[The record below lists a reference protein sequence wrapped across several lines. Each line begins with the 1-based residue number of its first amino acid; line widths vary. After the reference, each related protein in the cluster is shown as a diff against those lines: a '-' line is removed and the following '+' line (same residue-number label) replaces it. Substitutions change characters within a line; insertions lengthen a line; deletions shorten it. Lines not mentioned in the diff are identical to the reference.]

1 MNSYKSDLV
10 SCFNKSQDY
19 HEFFLRLIKSE
30 LEDELSMTEERLRNW
45 SNKKLEMNGI
55 ALFGLVAKPDGWLF
69 GQRII
74 RLKPTSGEYLG
85 FHRFRQGD
93 IVLLSRV
100 SPITEK
106 PIEAIISERSRNS
119 IRIDSTIF

>member
-1 MNSYKSDLV
+1 MNV
-10 SCFNKSQDY
+10 
-19 HEFFLRLIKSE
+19 
-30 LEDELSMTEERLRNW
+30 
-45 SNKKLEMNGI
+45 I

-74 RLKPTSGEYLG
+74 RLKPINGENLG

-106 PIEAIISERSRNS
+106 PIEATISERSRNS
-119 IRIDSTIF
+119 IRIVLNEQPKGVRKGKFPC